1 MDNSYIGAIGTKVE
15 TTDTGEIG
23 EFCGYATIVDTKFG
37 QGNETSCY
45 TIPVIK
51 FEIMDHGAW
60 TTDYRLYDTE
70 YLEWKDKGWT
80 ND

>member
-1 MDNSYIGAIGTKVE
+1 MMDNSYIGPIGTKVE
-15 TTDTGEIG
+15 MLIGAEAGEIG
-23 EFCGYATIVDTKFG
+23 EFCGYATIVGGASATA
-37 QGNETSCY
+37 CW

-60 TTDYRLYDTE
+60 TTDYRLCDTE
-70 YLEWKDKGWT
+70 YLEVID

>member
-15 TTDTGEIG
+15 TSDGEIG
-23 EFCGYATIVDTKFG
+23 EFCGYATIVDSSGSSATA
-37 QGNETSCY
+37 CW

-70 YLEWKDKGWT
+70 YLEIVKD
-80 ND
+80 D